1 MMHIAFLTPEYPNP
15 DLNRSGGLGTSI
27 KNLASSLVEAGERVT
42 VFVYS
47 QAEDRKFE
55 DQGIKIHSIAKRK
68 YRFAG
73 WYLHR
78 KFLQHYINKFILL
91 EGINVLEAPD
101 WTGITALMHF
111 KCPLVIRCNGS
122 DGYFCHLDNRKQKPK
137 NRWFEQQA
145 LKNADHILAVSAFTA
160 KLTKEIF
167 GLKKEIQVI
176 PNSIDTEL
184 FKPSKV
190 EAEAHRI
197 LYFGTL
203 IRKKGVLELA
213 KICNLLF
220 QKNKAAKL
228 VLAGKDVTD
237 VLVNRSTKTLFLEQL
252 QAEFHSQVQF
262 VGVLPYAEIQHELAR
277 ASVVVL
283 PSFAEALPMTWIEA
297 MAMEKALVTS
307 DIGWANEV
315 MIDGE
320 TGYTVNPKEHQQF
333 ADRIQELLENSNLR
347 SKMGKK
353 ARAQVKSTFA
363 TEVVVEQNVGFYK
376 TVINE

>member
-1 MMHIAFLTPEYPNP
+1 MHIAFLTPEYPHP

-27 KNLASSLVEAGERVT
+27 KNLASSLVQSGEGVT

-47 QAEDRKFE
+47 QAEDKQFE
-55 DQGIKIHSIAKRK
+55 DQRIKIHSIAKRK
-68 YRFAG
+68 YPFAG

-78 KFLQHYINKFILL
+78 KFLQRYINKFILL
-91 EGINVLEAPD
+91 ENIDVLEAPD

-122 DGYFCHLDNRKQKPK
+122 DGYFCHLDNRKQKSK
-137 NRWFEQQA
+137 NRWFEQKA

-160 KLTKEIF
+160 KLTKKIF
-167 GLKKEIQVI
+167 GLRKEIQVI

-184 FKPSKV
+184 FKPV
-190 EAEAHRI
+190 PIPEVCNRI
-197 LYFGTL
+197 LYYGSI

-213 KICNLLF
+213 EICNLVFKENASAQLI
-220 QKNKAAKL
+220 
-228 VLAGKDVTD
+228 LAGNDVKDVFTG
-237 VLVNRSTKTLFLEQL
+237 RSTQELFMEVVKSK
-252 QAEFHSQVQF
+252 FHNQIKFKGLLSYE
-262 VGVLPYAEIQHELAR
+262 LIKEEIAK

-320 TGYTVNPKEHQQF
+320 TGYTVDPQNHEEY
-333 ADRIQELLENSNLR
+333 ADAVLKLLNDDELTR
-347 SKMGKK
+347 KMGAN
-353 ARAQVKSTFA
+353 ARKQVVEHFA
-363 TEVVVEQNVGFYK
+363 TGVVVKQNLKFYK
-376 TVINE
+376 GIVKA

>member
-1 MMHIAFLTPEYPNP
+1 MHIAFLTPEYPHK
-15 DLNRSGGLGTSI
+15 DLKGSAGLGSSI
-27 KNLASSLVEAGERVT
+27 KNLAASLIQAGERVT

-47 QAEDRKFE
+47 QAEDREFE

-68 YRFAG
+68 YKLAG

-78 KFLQHYINKFILL
+78 KFLQRYINKFILL

-101 WTGITALMHF
+101 WTGITALMRF
-111 KCPLVIRCNGS
+111 KCPLVIRLHGT
-122 DGYFCHLDNRKQKPK
+122 DAYFCHLEQRTQKTK
-137 NRWFEQQA
+137 NRWFEQLA

-220 QKNKAAKL
+220 QKNKAVKL
-228 VLAGKDVTD
+228 ILAGKDTTD

-252 QAEFHSQVQF
+252 QTEYHSQVQF

-320 TGYTVNPKEHQQF
+320 TGYTVDPQNHEAY
-333 ADRIQELLENSNLR
+333 ADAVLKLLNDEELS
-347 SKMGKK
+347 SKMGAN
-353 ARAQVKSTFA
+353 ARKQVVEHFA
-363 TEVVVEQNVGFYK
+363 TGVVVKQNLEFYK
-376 TVINE
+376 GIVKA